1 MVYIRGGKHGP
12 IKCRALLDTCASAN
26 FLTESIARY
35 LKEEVTAHSS
45 PISAINGMNTKS
57 KGIVQITIQSIHDNF
72 SKELTCLTIPTIT
85 DLVPSETFPRNSVKI
100 PSNIRLADPDFHLP
114 RHVDLLIGSGASLS
128 LFAIGQI
135 NLSREGYDLYLQ
147 KTRLGWIIA
156 GGTSSQ
162 KSGRA
167 VTCHLTRLEDLIQ
180 KFWEIEEIGLNKPQ
194 TEEEVESL
202 Q

>member
-1 MVYIRGGKHGP
+1 M
-12 IKCRALLDTCASAN
+12 
-26 FLTESIARY
+26 
-35 LKEEVTAHSS
+35 
-45 PISAINGMNTKS
+45 
-57 KGIVQITIQSIHDNF
+57 
-72 SKELTCLTIPTIT
+72 
-85 DLVPSETFPRNSVKI
+85 
-100 PSNIRLADPDFHLP
+100 
-114 RHVDLLIGSGASLS
+114 
-128 LFAIGQI
+128 FAIGQI

-194 TEEEVESL
+194 TEEEVECESHL
-202 Q
+202 